1 MFCKDVKDFCE
12 YYAISINKFLQ
23 DNFDMFY
30 VEEKVNKKNK
40 RWRIKHSEIEN
51 LPRVVPVSLKFAMY
65 YEEFVESGKI
75 IIVRDEFGKYQAYI
89 NPQVII
95 YLNKKEFLEQKK
107 EEVEKTTYN
116 LCDLKQAYDYK
127 NNIDNKLDL
136 IEQDERIIKYFSGE
150 DAIEYSKSI
159 YEIEKENNETY
170 VRKLKKIDDKSAK

>member
-30 VEEKVNKKNK
+30 VKEKVNKKNK

-51 LPRVVPVSLKFAMY
+51 LPLVVPVSLKFAMY

-75 IIVRDEFGKYQAYI
+75 IIVRDQFGKYQAYI
-89 NPQVII
+89 NPNVII
-95 YLNKKEFLEQKK
+95 YLNQRELLEEEKKEIEKKSYDFNDLQK
-107 EEVEKTTYN
+107 
-116 LCDLKQAYDYK
+116 AYDYK
-127 NNIDNKLDL
+127 NAVENSIDL

-159 YEIEKENNETY
+159 YEIEKENNEPY
-170 VRKLKKIDDKSAK
+170 VRKLKKFDDKSAK